1 VTDERSDTVRVI
13 RNTWISMSDG
23 CRLAARIWLPPGSE
37 MTPVPAILEYIPYR
51 KGDLMAPVDAHIG
64 PWFAAHGYAYVR
76 VDLRGAGDSEG
87 VLLDEYLPQE
97 QDDAVEAIAWI
108 ADQAWAT
115 GDVGMIGFSWG
126 GFNGLQVAARRP
138 PQLKAVISM
147 LSTDDR
153 YADDVHYMGGVLLTR
168 NLTWAS
174 LMLAYTALPPDPETV
189 GDAWRAMWFTRLNEN
204 APNVDPWL
212 THQHRDAYWKH
223 GSVCEDYDAVEC
235 PVYMVGGWAD
245 GYVNAVL
252 RFVEGHGGV
261 RKGLIGPWAHGW
273 PQDITPGPTIGFLQE
288 CLRWWDRWLKGVP
301 NGIDEE
307 PRLRAW
313 IQESYRPGSANEPR
327 PGRWIA
333 EVGWPSSNVRPRT
346 WALGAGVLGPAP
358 DHETELRH
366 VPVLR
371 HGAYAGIWCPHGWA
385 QDLPSDQRE
394 EDELSV
400 TFTSE
405 PLDERIELLG
415 RPQVRLDLA
424 VDQPVAFVVARLCDV
439 APDGTST
446 LISRGALNLTHR
458 DGHEEP
464 SPMVPGE
471 RTRVT
476 IDLNALGQAV
486 PAGHRLRVALS
497 TAYWPWFWPSPEQTT
512 LSVFTGE
519 GSALELPI
527 RPPQDGDADLAPFEP
542 PEQAPGLES
551 VVLEAEP
558 VFRRI
563 VREPAA
569 GTIVT
574 ESNGDG
580 NERVHYP
587 DSGLDV
593 SWRYLDRATIHET
606 QPLSA
611 HLRCERMFG
620 LTRGDWRVRVETV
633 STMTSDAEAFHVDD
647 RLEAYEGDRRVF
659 VKTWSRAFRRDLV

>member
-1 VTDERSDTVRVI
+1 VTHDRSDAVRVI
-13 RNTWISMSDG
+13 RNTWIPMSDT

-37 MTPVPAILEYIPYR
+37 ATSVPAILEYIPYR

-153 YADDVHYMGGVLLTR
+153 YADDVHYMGGALLTR

-174 LMLAYTALPPDPETV
+174 LMLAYIALPPDPETV
-189 GDAWRAMWFTRLNEN
+189 GDAWRSMWFTRLNDS
-204 APNVDPWL
+204 APNIDPWL
-212 THQHRDAYWKH
+212 THQRRDAYWKH
-223 GSVCEDYDAVEC
+223 GSVCEDYDAIEC

-307 PRLRAW
+307 PRVRAW
-313 IQESYRPGSANEPR
+313 IQESYHPGSANEPR

-333 EVGWPSSNVRPRT
+333 EEDWPSPDVRPAT
-346 WALGAGVLGPAP
+346 WALGAGVLGSTPV
-358 DHETELRH
+358 DETELRH
-366 VPVLR
+366 VPVFR

-394 EDELSV
+394 EDELCL

-405 PLDERIELLG
+405 PLDERIELFG

-424 VDQPVAFVVARLCDV
+424 VDRPDAFVVARLCDV
-439 APDGTST
+439 APEGTST
-446 LISRGALNLTHR
+446 LISRGVLNLAHR
-458 DGHEEP
+458 ESHEEP
-464 SPMVPGE
+464 RPMVPGE
-471 RTRVT
+471 RTSVT
-476 IDLNALGQAV
+476 IDLNALGQAIA
-486 PAGHRLRVALS
+486 AGHRLRVALS
-497 TAYWPWFWPSPEQTT
+497 TAYWPWFWPSPGRTT
-512 LSVFTGE
+512 LTVFSGE
-519 GSALELPI
+519 GSWLEVPV
-527 RPPQDGDADLAPFEP
+527 RPPRDGDDDLAPFEA

-551 VVLEAEP
+551 VVIDAEP
-558 VFRRI
+558 VFRRV

-580 NERVHYP
+580 SERVHYP
-587 DSGLDV
+587 DSGLDI

-606 QPLSA
+606 RPLSA
-611 HLRCERMFG
+611 RLRCERTFG
-620 LTRGDWRVRVETV
+620 LSRGDWRVRVETV
-633 STMTSDAEAFHVDD
+633 STMTSDAETFHVDD

-659 VKTWSRAFRRDLV
+659 VKTWDRTFPRDHV